1 MRRKPTIKNLGAFNE
16 AVFVCSMAKASY
28 FIQVAEILTN
38 DYGIRSEVFPYDAEN
53 AFTDDVRKLLKR
65 SYHVIFIVDSQA
77 IIDSAAA
84 GGEKHPFRKVYEYV
98 KRHNRFAISHATTES
113 NALPELARV
122 VYPKSM
128 QGFNSLH
135 RKQILI
141 ETPQKTAKSIEPEL
155 RRHYPR
161 KQRSA
166 MRYIVYNNNGLR
178 EFNEFYNHDIRKST
192 FAYAWYGA
200 IIAVLNALLPTLKGF
215 VEEPYSTALNVLF
228 IITCAIMPVIGFIY
242 MIRRNTILNFDK
254 RRRLKKEV
262 GITSDGYY
270 AKNSYDSELESKRIR
285 IEEKRANDSRSY
297 ANLAT
302 LFKLIVCAVVATS
315 LCVKLQYVGYEY
327 LSIIYA
333 ATSAYL
339 FVAHAWT
346 KNNLLWLKQSN
357 KYMQYAM
364 KREKVLKSVR
374 PFRAVFTVLAVLAF
388 AFALL
393 EVINSALISF

>member
-141 ETPQKTAKSIEPEL
+141 ETP
-155 RRHYPR
+155 
-161 KQRSA
+161 
-166 MRYIVYNNNGLR
+166 
-178 EFNEFYNHDIRKST
+178 
-192 FAYAWYGA
+192 
-200 IIAVLNALLPTLKGF
+200 
-215 VEEPYSTALNVLF
+215 
-228 IITCAIMPVIGFIY
+228 
-242 MIRRNTILNFDK
+242 
-254 RRRLKKEV
+254 
-262 GITSDGYY
+262 
-270 AKNSYDSELESKRIR
+270 
-285 IEEKRANDSRSY
+285 
-297 ANLAT
+297 
-302 LFKLIVCAVVATS
+302 
-315 LCVKLQYVGYEY
+315 
-327 LSIIYA
+327 
-333 ATSAYL
+333 
-339 FVAHAWT
+339 
-346 KNNLLWLKQSN
+346 
-357 KYMQYAM
+357 
-364 KREKVLKSVR
+364 
-374 PFRAVFTVLAVLAF
+374 
-388 AFALL
+388 
-393 EVINSALISF
+393 